1 MPRRAS
7 KQKAVLP
14 PLLIDIQAHIHI
26 PALPIPHPT
35 WIRYLCVRDVDGRG
49 FESGILPWCGVDA
62 EVPQR
67 FRGEEW
73 YSKHEP
79 AALVLVKYVDVGV
92 GRSRGL
98 DLLCRGVVAVGVVD
112 ELDVLLR
119 H

>member
-1 MPRRAS
+1 M
-7 KQKAVLP
+7 
-14 PLLIDIQAHIHI
+14 
-26 PALPIPHPT
+26 
-35 WIRYLCVRDVDGRG
+35 CVRDVDGRG

-119 H
+119 N